1 MMYEGSQIE
10 DRKDTVS
17 NKDGKAYC
25 IECGRRTKYYISS
38 ALCTQ
43 EVRGAKFAWVNLNAR
58 CAICGKEVYIPEVND
73 ANVNAREL
81 SYKMARTKHAP

>member
-17 NKDGKAYC
+17 NKDGKTYC

-43 EVRGAKFAWVNLNAR
+43 EVRGVKFGWINLNAR
-58 CAICGKEVYIPEVND
+58 CAICGKEVYVPEVND

-81 SYKMARTKHAP
+81 SYKMARTKQAP